1 MLKRINR
8 HPMIESLRSLKGN
21 TLSCVLTEPFFG
33 IPHSLVVPFASVY
46 MLALGATDRQIG
58 LVASLTL
65 LTRALAAIFSG
76 AITDKLGR
84 RRTLFFFDV
93 FCWSLPCIL
102 WTFAQNIH
110 WFYVAALFN
119 GIWQLTDNSW
129 TCLLV
134 EDADKHSIMHVYSWV
149 YVSGQL
155 AVFFAPLAGLLVGGL
170 GIISAVRILYAFAFV
185 VMTSKFIILYRFCS
199 ETSVGKVRLEETRG
213 KSLFSIL
220 AEYKS
225 LIPRFFQSKEMML
238 ATVVSV
244 LFIAVNTVMDSFFG
258 IYTTQ
263 ALAIPES
270 SLAFFPI
277 LRSAVMLVF
286 LFFIQPRTLRFSF
299 RSPMLIG
306 VFLYIVSH
314 LVLILPTV
322 MGTLST
328 GSLFIP
334 TLYTLLQACAHGLVM
349 PRKDSLVALSLDK
362 DERAR
367 MTSIMTVVMLSVTI
381 PFGYLAG
388 ILSEINRSLPFVMN
402 LFLFAIAVVVVI
414 RAKKLREKAEAAV

>member
-1 MLKRINR
+1 MLNRIHR

-21 TLSCVLTEPFFG
+21 TLSCVLTEPLFG
-33 IPHSLVVPFASVY
+33 IPHSLIVPFASVY

-65 LTRALAAIFSG
+65 LTRAIAAIFSG
-76 AITDKLGR
+76 VITDKLGR
-84 RRTLFFFDV
+84 RRTLFFFDMLN
-93 FCWSLPCIL
+93 WSLPCIL

-110 WFYVAALFN
+110 WFYVAALIN
-119 GIWQLTDNSW
+119 GVWQLTDNAW

-134 EDADKHSIMHVYSWV
+134 EDADKHSIMHVYSWI

-155 AVFFAPLAGLLVGGL
+155 AVFFVPLAGLLVGGL
-170 GIISAVRILYAFAFV
+170 GIIPAARILYAIAFV
-185 VMTSKFIILYRFCS
+185 IMTTKFVLLYKFS
-199 ETSVGKVRLEETRG
+199 TETSVGKIRLMETRG

-220 AEYKS
+220 SEYKS
-225 LIPRFFQSKEMML
+225 LIPRFFQSKEMRL
-238 ATVVSV
+238 ATIVSV

-263 ALAIPES
+263 TLGIPES

-277 LRSAVMLVF
+277 LRSIVMLGF
-286 LFFIQPRTLRFSF
+286 LFFVQPRTLRFSY
-299 RSPMLIG
+299 RTPMLIG
-306 VFLYIVSH
+306 VFLYIASH
-314 LVLILPTV
+314 ITLILPTV
-322 MGTLST
+322 LGTVAT
-328 GSLFIP
+328 GSLLVP
-334 TLYTLLQACAHGLVM
+334 TFYTLLQACAHGLVM

-367 MTSIMTVVMLSVTI
+367 MTSIMTVMMLAITI

-388 ILSEINRSLPFVMN
+388 VLSEINRSLPFAMN
-402 LFLFAIAVVVVI
+402 LALFAIAIIVVLK
-414 RAKKLREKAEAAV
+414 AKRLRERVDAR